1 MGNPLLYNFGQQQPQ
16 PQSQPQSPQQSNS
29 LFGLFNTIR
38 NSQNPNQAMQ
48 NVLASDPQFKNVVDY
63 INQNGG
69 DARTAFYNM
78 AAQKGIDPQS
88 ILNQLK

>member
-1 MGNPLLYNFGQQQPQ
+1 MSNPILSAFKRNPQQPGQQPQ
-16 PQSQPQSPQQSNS
+16 SNTLIGMLNMVRS
-29 LFGLFNTIR
+29 
-38 NSQNPNQAMQ
+38 SDNPNQAMQ
-48 NVLASDPQFKNVVDY
+48 QMLASNPQYQNVMNY

-78 AAQKGIDPQS
+78 AAQKGVDPNS